1 MGQSFFSQ
9 NGWGFAIILIV
20 KLLPLLRFSENLNN
34 NHSIR
39 LTDGWLGDNF
49 CLFCNYGCTKQYW
62 TIFWH
67 CIAAYVTRMTSKS
80 VIISMIF
87 DRTKWILMSRRIVGQ
102 ALPTMQCIFRKAI
115 KHSAV
120 QCNCSIRIWLS
131 NRDTNSIKQERHT
144 VPWPRANN
152 EFLKISRKNN
162 DVRRKE
168 NIPIRKKKI
177 FQLAKRKHSN

>member
-1 MGQSFFSQ
+1 MGHFFFSQ

-39 LTDGWLGDNF
+39 LKDGWLGDNF

-67 CIAAYVTRMTSKS
+67 CIAAYVTRVTSKS

-102 ALPTMQCIFRKAI
+102 ALPTMQCTFRKAI

-120 QCNCSIRIWLS
+120 QCNCSIRIWL
-131 NRDTNSIKQERHT
+131 KK
-144 VPWPRANN
+144 ANTI
-152 EFLKISRKNN
+152 L
-162 DVRRKE
+162 
-168 NIPIRKKKI
+168 IRKRKI